1 MSDSKRAIEILEVI
15 LKFLKESGD
24 ITLLGDIS
32 DNAEKQGV
40 SPDPFRILIGTV
52 LSTRNR
58 DEMTAI
64 AVKKLFDEGGLN
76 TPEKIANASLEELEV
91 LVKKSGM
98 YRTKAVR
105 IKEISRI
112 ILEDYK
118 DIVPKR
124 MDLLLAL
131 PGVGRKIANCV
142 RVYAFNIPCIP
153 VDTHVHRIP
162 NRLGLIKTKKP
173 EQTEQA
179 LMEIFP
185 EKYWTSINNGFITF
199 GKLICK
205 PISPHCNECPLE
217 NICPKLIILPKTSK
231 KKKNKKKTSS

>member
-15 LKFLKESGD
+15 LKFLKEKGD

-32 DNAEKQGV
+32 DNAQKQGV

-52 LSTRNR
+52 LSARNR

-76 TPEKIANASLEELEV
+76 TPEKIAGASLEDLES
-91 LVKKSGM
+91 LIKKSGM

-105 IKEISRI
+105 IKEISKI
-112 ILEDYK
+112 IIKEYK
-118 DIVPKR
+118 GKVPKK
-124 MDLLLAL
+124 MDLLVGL
-131 PGVGRKIANCV
+131 PGVGRKTANCV
-142 RVYAFNIPCIP
+142 RVYAFDIPCIP

-179 LMEIFP
+179 LMDLYP

-205 PISPHCNECPLE
+205 PISPNCNECPLE
-217 NICPKLIILPKTSK
+217 KICPKLIIPPKASKRK
-231 KKKNKKKTSS
+231 KKKE

>member
-32 DNAEKQGV
+32 DNAQKHG

-52 LSTRNR
+52 LSARNR

-76 TPEKIANASLEELEV
+76 TPEKIAHASLEDLEG
-91 LVKKSGM
+91 LIKKSGF
-98 YRTKAVR
+98 YRTKSVR
-105 IKEISRI
+105 IKEISK
-112 ILEDYK
+112 ILIK
-118 DIVPKR
+118 DHGSKVPQK

-131 PGVGRKIANCV
+131 PGVGRKTANCV
-142 RVYAFNIPCIP
+142 RVYAFDIPCIP

-173 EQTEQA
+173 EQSELA
-179 LMEIFP
+179 LMDLYP

-199 GKLICK
+199 GKLVCK

-217 NICPKLIILPKTSK
+217 NICPKLIILSKTSK